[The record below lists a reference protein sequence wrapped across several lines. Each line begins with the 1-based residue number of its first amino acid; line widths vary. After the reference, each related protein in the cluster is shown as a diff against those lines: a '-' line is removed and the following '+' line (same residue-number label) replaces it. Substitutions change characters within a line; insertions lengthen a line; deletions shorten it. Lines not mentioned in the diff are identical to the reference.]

1 MQKTLSL
8 DQKIQDWF
16 ETHKGVTISAFFGVM
31 FFLLRYFN
39 RSDPVIVLMET
50 ILLTVLFVGMMIF
63 VYNFAY
69 VVLMLTVDEGLN
81 EEERIL
87 LKWML
92 RRAVLISGGWFIT
105 VLALFLFLDDYPF
118 ILVSANC
125 FLLSGLFYFI
135 RKGENPL
142 TEGTAI

>member
-1 MQKTLSL
+1 MQKTQSL
-8 DQKIQDWF
+8 DQKIQNWF
-16 ETHKGVTISAFFGVM
+16 ETHKGVSISAFFGIV

-39 RSDPVIVLMET
+39 RSGPVIVLMET
-50 ILLTVLFVGMMIF
+50 ALLAVLFVGLLVF

-69 VVLMLTVDEGLN
+69 VILMLAIEEGLN

-92 RRAVLISGGWFIT
+92 RRAVIISGGWFIS
-105 VLALFLFLDDYPF
+105 VLALIAFLDDYPF

-125 FLLSGLFYFI
+125 FLLSILLYFI

-142 TEGTAI
+142 MEGTAI